1 MSGWTDAHRRQSTNY
16 GSYSPGALGGESCCF
31 SLSGGAPSSQTSLA
45 VAGMLLAIPFTLWSP
60 ILAHKV
66 WWSNGATA
74 SGNVDV
80 GVYADPDGTPTLLF
94 NGGSTAQSG
103 TTAIQSVTL
112 GSDYLLLPDSY
123 YLAISVSSAT
133 ATFEC
138 GSSGSA
144 SLSKMGIAKQTASAG
159 PPCPATLTLITSAN
173 DSTWIPN
180 FGFSERATV

>member
-80 GVYADPDGTPTLLF
+80 GVYADPEEPHSNVAVAD
-94 NGGSTAQSG
+94 
-103 TTAIQSVTL
+103 
-112 GSDYLLLPDSY
+112 
-123 YLAISVSSAT
+123 
-133 ATFEC
+133 E
-138 GSSGSA
+138 
-144 SLSKMGIAKQTASAG
+144 
-159 PPCPATLTLITSAN
+159 TLIA
-173 DSTWIPN
+173 
-180 FGFSERATV
+180 R